1 MAVADTVAL
10 AEAGTPA
17 GPGTPTVIV
26 DDLHVVYRVFGAG
39 SDKGTAASAFLRMLK
54 RQRRP
59 SIREVHAIRGVSFVV
74 NHGDAIGVIGRN
86 GSGKSTLLK
95 AIAGLLPP
103 EQGCVYTNGQA
114 ALLGVNAALLD
125 DLTGERNVVL
135 GCLAMGM
142 TPQQVKDGY
151 QSIVDFSGVGNSID
165 YPMRTYSTGM
175 AQRLRF
181 SIASAKSHEILM
193 IDEAL
198 ATGDANFRAK
208 SHERIVQLRAEAGT
222 VFLVAHNLAEI
233 EASCNRVIWL
243 EKGKVMMQGDDVPA
257 IADADLEA
265 TGGEPRRRDKPVD
278 NEHSAA
284 G

>member
-1 MAVADTVAL
+1 MGSGL
-10 AEAGTPA
+10 A
-17 GPGTPTVIV
+17 PTVVV
-26 DDLHVVYRVFGAG
+26 DDLHVVYRVYGAG
-39 SDKGTAASAFLRMLK
+39 GDKGTAATALMRVVK

-59 SIREVHAIRGVSFVV
+59 SVREIHAIRGVSFVA
-74 NHGDAIGVIGRN
+74 NHGDAIGIIGRN
-86 GSGKSTLLK
+86 GSGKSTLLQ

-103 EQGCVYTNGQA
+103 EHGCVYTSGQA

-142 TPQQVKDGY
+142 TPQQVKDRY
-151 QSIVDFSGVGNSID
+151 QSIVEFSGVGNFVD

-181 SIASAKSHEILM
+181 SIAAAKSHEILM

-208 SHERIVQLRAEAGT
+208 SHEKIMELRGEAGT
-222 VFLVAHNLAEI
+222 VFLVAHNLGEI
-233 EASCNRVIWL
+233 EESCNRVIWL
-243 EKGKVMMQGDDVPA
+243 EKGQIMMQGEDVPA
-257 IADADLEA
+257 IVDKYLEA
-265 TGGEPRRRDKPVD
+265 TGGEPRRRDRPQEND
-278 NEHSAA
+278 HGA
-284 G
+284 

>member
-1 MAVADTVAL
+1 VAD
-10 AEAGTPA
+10 
-17 GPGTPTVIV
+17 PTVVV
-26 DDLHVVYRVFGAG
+26 DDLHVVYKVYGAG
-39 SDKGTAASAFLRMLK
+39 GDKGTAATALMRVIK

-59 SIREVHAIRGVSFVV
+59 SVREVHAIRGVSFVV
-74 NHGDAIGVIGRN
+74 NHGDAIGIIGRN
-86 GSGKSTLLK
+86 GSGKSTLLQ

-103 EQGCVYTNGQA
+103 EQGCVYTQGQA

-125 DLTGERNVVL
+125 DLTGERNIVL

-142 TPQQVKDGY
+142 SKQEVKDVY
-151 QSIVDFSGVGNSID
+151 QSVVDFSGVDPAFIN

-181 SIASAKSHEILM
+181 SIASAKTHDILM

-208 SHERIVQLRAEAGT
+208 SHDKIMQLRGQAGT

-243 EKGKVMMQGDDVPA
+243 DKGQIVQQGEDVPA
-257 IADADLEA
+257 IVDAYLAA
-265 TGGEPRRRDKPVD
+265 TGGEPRKREKATVD
-278 NEHSAA
+278 SDHTA

>member
-1 MAVADTVAL
+1 V
-10 AEAGTPA
+10 GSGPA
-17 GPGTPTVIV
+17 PTVVV
-26 DDLHVVYRVFGAG
+26 DDLHVVYRVYGAG
-39 SDKGTAASAFLRMLK
+39 GDKGTAATALMRVVK

-59 SIREVHAIRGVSFVV
+59 SVREIHAIRGVSFVV
-74 NHGDAIGVIGRN
+74 NHGDAIGIIGRN
-86 GSGKSTLLK
+86 GSGKSTLLQ

-103 EQGCVYTNGQA
+103 EHGCVYTSGQA

-142 TPQQVKDGY
+142 TPQEVKDGY
-151 QSIVDFSGVGNSID
+151 QSIVEFSGVGSFVD

-181 SIASAKSHEILM
+181 SIAAAKSHEILM

-208 SHERIVQLRAEAGT
+208 SHEKIMELRGEAGT
-222 VFLVAHNLAEI
+222 VFLVAHNLGEI
-233 EASCNRVIWL
+233 EESCNRVIWL
-243 EKGKVMMQGDDVPA
+243 EKGQIMMQGEDVPG
-257 IADADLEA
+257 IVDAYLEA
-265 TGGEPRRRDKPVD
+265 TGGEPRRRDRPQD
-278 NEHSAA
+278 NDHSA
-284 G
+284 

>member
-1 MAVADTVAL
+1 MKVSGA
-10 AEAGTPA
+10 
-17 GPGTPTVIV
+17 TPTVIV
-26 DDLHVVYRVFGAG
+26 DDLHVVYRVYGAG
-39 SDKGTAASAFLRMLK
+39 GDKGTAATALMRVVK

-59 SIREVHAIRGVSFVV
+59 SVREIHAIRGVSFVV

-86 GSGKSTLLK
+86 GSGKSTLLQ

-103 EQGCVYTNGQA
+103 EQGCVYTSGQA

-142 TPQQVKDGY
+142 SPQATKDGY
-151 QSIVDFSGVGNSID
+151 QSVVDFSGVGSFID

-181 SIASAKSHEILM
+181 SIAAAKTHEILM

-198 ATGDANFRAK
+198 ATGDASFRAK
-208 SHERIVQLRAEAGT
+208 SHEKIVQLRNDAGT

-243 EKGKVMMQGDDVPA
+243 EKGQIVMQGYDVPA
-257 IADADLEA
+257 IVDAYLEA
-265 TGGEPRRRDKPVD
+265 TGGDPRRRDLPQEVD
-278 NEHSAA
+278 HTAD
-284 G
+284 

>member
-1 MAVADTVAL
+1 MV
-10 AEAGTPA
+10 
-17 GPGTPTVIV
+17 V
-26 DDLHVVYRVFGAG
+26 DDLHVVYRVYGAG
-39 SDKGTAASAFLRMLK
+39 GDKGTAATALMRVIK

-59 SIREVHAIRGVSFVV
+59 SVREVHAIRGISFVI
-74 NHGDAIGVIGRN
+74 NHGDAVGIIGRN
-86 GSGKSTLLK
+86 GSGKSTLLQ

-103 EQGCVYTNGQA
+103 EQGCVYTSGQA

-142 TPQQVKDGY
+142 TPQETKDRY
-151 QSIVDFSGVGNSID
+151 QSIVDFSGVGNFID

-181 SIASAKSHEILM
+181 SIASAKNHEILM

-208 SHERIVQLRAEAGT
+208 SHERIVAATRRSGHGVPRRAQPGRDRGELQPGDLAGKRQDHEAG
-222 VFLVAHNLAEI
+222 L
-233 EASCNRVIWL
+233 
-243 EKGKVMMQGDDVPA
+243 
-257 IADADLEA
+257 
-265 TGGEPRRRDKPVD
+265 
-278 NEHSAA
+278 
-284 G
+284 

>member
-1 MAVADTVAL
+1 MASGPADG
-10 AEAGTPA
+10 AE
-17 GPGTPTVIV
+17 PTVIV
-26 DDLHVVYRVFGAG
+26 DDLHVVYRVYGAG
-39 SDKGTAASAFLRMLK
+39 GDKGTAATALMRVIK

-59 SIREVHAIRGVSFVV
+59 SVREVHAIRGISFVI
-74 NHGDAIGVIGRN
+74 NHGDAVGIIGRN
-86 GSGKSTLLK
+86 GSGKSTLLQ

-103 EQGCVYTNGQA
+103 EQGCVYSSGQA

-142 TPQQVKDGY
+142 TPQETKDRY
-151 QSIVDFSGVGNSID
+151 QSIVDFSGVGNFID

-181 SIASAKSHEILM
+181 SIASAKHHEILM

-208 SHERIVQLRAEAGT
+208 SHGRIVQLRAEAGT
-222 VFLVAHNLAEI
+222 VFLVSHSLTEI

-243 EKGKVMMQGDDVPA
+243 EKGKIVRQGYDVPA
-257 IADADLEA
+257 IVDAYLEA
-265 TGGEPRRRDKPVD
+265 TGGEPRQRDKPERND
-278 NEHSAA
+278 HGAD

>member
-1 MAVADTVAL
+1 MSTGNGS
-10 AEAGTPA
+10 E
-17 GPGTPTVIV
+17 PTVIV

-39 SDKGTAASAFLRMLK
+39 GDKGTAATALMRLVK

-59 SIREVHAIRGVSFVV
+59 SVREVHAIRGVSFVV
-74 NHGDAIGVIGRN
+74 NHGDAIGIIGRN
-86 GSGKSTLLK
+86 GSGKSTLLQ

-103 EQGCVYTNGQA
+103 EQGCVYTSGQA

-142 TPQQVKDGY
+142 TPQEVKDRFE
-151 QSIVDFSGVGNSID
+151 SIVEFSGVGGFID
-165 YPMRTYSTGM
+165 YPMRTYSSGM

-181 SIASAKSHEILM
+181 SIAAAKTHEILM

-208 SHERIVQLRAEAGT
+208 SHEKIMELREGAGT
-222 VFLVAHNLAEI
+222 VFLVAHNLGEI

-243 EKGKVMMQGDDVPA
+243 EKGRIVMQGDDVPA
-257 IADADLEA
+257 IIDAYLEA
-265 TGGEPRRRDKPVD
+265 TGGEPRRRDVPAEVD
-278 NEHSAA
+278 HTA

>member
-1 MAVADTVAL
+1 MAVASGSDPTSPPVVL
-10 AEAGTPA
+10 D
-17 GPGTPTVIV
+17 PTVIV
-26 DDLHVVYRVFGAG
+26 DDLHVVYRVYGAG
-39 SDKGTAASAFLRMLK
+39 GDKGTAATALMRVMK

-59 SIREVHAIRGVSFVV
+59 SVREVHAIRGVSFVV
-74 NHGDAIGVIGRN
+74 NHGDAIGIIGRN
-86 GSGKSTLLK
+86 GSGKSTLLQ

-103 EQGCVYTNGQA
+103 EQGCVYTSGQA

-142 TPQQVKDGY
+142 SPQETKDSY
-151 QSIVDFSGVGNSID
+151 QSIVDFSGVGNFID

-181 SIASAKSHEILM
+181 SIASAKSHEKIM
-193 IDEAL
+193 D
-198 ATGDANFRAK
+198 
-208 SHERIVQLRAEAGT
+208 LRGEAGT

-243 EKGKVMMQGDDVPA
+243 EKGKIMMQGYDVPA
-257 IADADLEA
+257 VVDAYLEA
-265 TGGEPRRRDKPVD
+265 TGGEPRKRDKIPD
-278 NEHSAA
+278 NDHVA
-284 G
+284 

>member
-1 MAVADTVAL
+1 
-10 AEAGTPA
+10 
-17 GPGTPTVIV
+17 
-26 DDLHVVYRVFGAG
+26 VVYRVYGAG
-39 SDKGTAASAFLRMLK
+39 GDKGTAATALMRVIK

-59 SIREVHAIRGVSFVV
+59 SVREVHAIRGISFVI
-74 NHGDAIGVIGRN
+74 NHGDAVGIIGRN
-86 GSGKSTLLK
+86 GSGKSTLLQ

-103 EQGCVYTNGQA
+103 EQGCVYSSGQA

-142 TPQQVKDGY
+142 TPQETKDRY
-151 QSIVDFSGVGNSID
+151 QSIVDFSGVGNFID

-181 SIASAKSHEILM
+181 SIASAKNHEILM

-208 SHERIVQLRAEAGT
+208 SHERIVGLRKQAGT

-243 EKGKVMMQGDDVPA
+243 EKGKIMRQGYDVPG
-257 IADADLEA
+257 IVDAYLEA
-265 TGGEPRRRDKPVD
+265 TGGEPRRRDKPEH
-278 NEHSAA
+278 NEHSAT

>member
-1 MAVADTVAL
+1 VNAS
-10 AEAGTPA
+10 GPA
-17 GPGTPTVIV
+17 PTVIV
-26 DDLHVVYRVFGAG
+26 DDLHVVYRVYGAG
-39 SDKGTAASAFLRMLK
+39 GDKGTAATALMRVVR

-59 SIREVHAIRGVSFVV
+59 SVREIHAIRGVSFVV
-74 NHGDAIGVIGRN
+74 NHGDAIGIIGRN
-86 GSGKSTLLK
+86 GSGKSTLLQ

-103 EQGCVYTNGQA
+103 ERGRVYTSGQA
-114 ALLGVNAALLD
+114 ALLGVNAALMD

-142 TPQQVKDGY
+142 TPADVKDRY
-151 QSIVDFSGVGNSID
+151 ESIVEFSGVGNFVD

-181 SIASAKSHEILM
+181 SIAAAKSHEILM

-208 SHERIVQLRAEAGT
+208 SHEKIMELREQAGT
-222 VFLVAHNLAEI
+222 VFLVAHNLGEI

-243 EKGKVMMQGDDVPA
+243 EKGQIMMQGEDVPG
-257 IADADLEA
+257 IIDAYLQA
-265 TGGEPRRRDKPVD
+265 TGGEPRRRDKPD
-278 NEHSAA
+278 DSDHGA
-284 G
+284 

>member
-1 MAVADTVAL
+1 VAD
-10 AEAGTPA
+10 
-17 GPGTPTVIV
+17 PTVVV
-26 DDLHVVYRVFGAG
+26 DDLHVVYKVYGAG
-39 SDKGTAASAFLRMLK
+39 GDKGTAATALMRVIK

-59 SIREVHAIRGVSFVV
+59 SVREVHAIRGVSFVV
-74 NHGDAIGVIGRN
+74 NHGDAIGIIGRN
-86 GSGKSTLLK
+86 GSGKSTLLQ

-103 EQGCVYTNGQA
+103 EQGCVYTQGQA

-125 DLTGERNVVL
+125 DLTGERNIVL

-142 TPQQVKDGY
+142 SKQEVKDVY
-151 QSIVDFSGVGNSID
+151 QSVVDFSGVDPAFIN

-181 SIASAKSHEILM
+181 SIASAKTHDILM

-208 SHERIVQLRAEAGT
+208 SHDKIMQLRGQAGT

-243 EKGKVMMQGDDVPA
+243 DKGKIVQQGEDVPA
-257 IADADLEA
+257 IVDAYLEA
-265 TGGEPRRRDKPVD
+265 TGGEPRKREKVTADD
-278 NEHSAA
+278 DHTA

>member
-1 MAVADTVAL
+1 VGSG
-10 AEAGTPA
+10 AE
-17 GPGTPTVIV
+17 PTVVV
-26 DDLHVVYRVFGAG
+26 DDLHVVYRVYGAG
-39 SDKGTAASAFLRMLK
+39 GDKGTAATALMRVVK

-59 SIREVHAIRGVSFVV
+59 SVREVAAISGVSFVAY
-74 NHGDAIGVIGRN
+74 HGDAIGIIGRN

-103 EQGCVYTNGQA
+103 EQGAVYSSGQA

-142 TPQQVKDGY
+142 APQEVKESY
-151 QSIVDFSGVGNSID
+151 ESIVDFSGVGNFID

-208 SHERIVQLRAEAGT
+208 SQQRILQLREQAGC

-233 EASCNRVIWL
+233 EATCNRVIWL
-243 EKGKVMMQGDDVPA
+243 EKGKMMMQGSDVPA
-257 IADADLEA
+257 IIDAYLEA
-265 TGGEPRRRDKPVD
+265 TGGEPRKRQQLQDQ
-278 NEHSAA
+278 HSE
-284 G
+284 